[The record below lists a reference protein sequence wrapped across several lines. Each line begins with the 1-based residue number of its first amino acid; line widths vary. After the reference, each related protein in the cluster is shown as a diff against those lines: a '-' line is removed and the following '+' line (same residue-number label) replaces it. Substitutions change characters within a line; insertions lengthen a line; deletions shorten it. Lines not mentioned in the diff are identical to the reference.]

1 MSGTKNNQ
9 VATDIKTEFESAG
22 INQTVYRIYLNLE
35 CNVSILTSYKTIQE
49 TIQNQVLLVET
60 VIMGDVPTTYLEMEK
75 P

>member
-1 MSGTKNNQ
+1 MIKEITSENAYSYLNIKNN
-9 VATDIKTEFESAG
+9 
-22 INQTVYRIYLNLE
+22 
-35 CNVSILTSYKTIQE
+35 YKTMEE